1 MSYLKQREEKMA
13 SEAQESSY
21 EKSYRKR
28 FPKGKDWVEPKPN
41 PFGHCGLNPSSYH
54 GMEVIGYSKDKVVDF
69 DSDEMFQEK
78 LLVCNTKDMTR
89 KELDYFADRMRIE
102 RNSYFLRKEES
113 EEKIEELE
121 NEIEQLKQQY
131 YFDMRNKQMQIE
143 VLKNQCK

>member
-54 GMEVIGYSKDKVVDF
+54 GMETIGVSI
-69 DSDEMFQEK
+69 EK
-78 LLVCNTKDMTR
+78 
-89 KELDYFADRMRIE
+89 Y
-102 RNSYFLRKEES
+102 
-113 EEKIEELE
+113 EELE
-121 NEIEQLKQQY
+121 KKVEELELKLEQREQDYLTVNTFFLSWFFDQY
-131 YFDMRNKQMQIE
+131 NF
-143 VLKNQCK
+143 